1 MELLLGFVLGVIASI
16 LATIFLNAIP
26 MYRQRPILS
35 LLRNPRL
42 FIQIHRDSPQ
52 KRIKE
57 LIESLFQAWEEK
69 DLNKYIKC
77 WTNDAVRV
85 IGPTNSVTEGLQEI
99 EEGFRQSIARYRV
112 IRVMAVIVENI
123 DIRES
128 TPNEA
133 VAEVHYRFQLIRDA
147 DSLPIHEEA
156 TEFYVFRRVS
166 ENGWKIA
173 SNIDHSKDVSK
184 S

>member
-1 MELLLGFVLGVIASI
+1 MELFIGFVLGVIASI

-26 MYRQRPILS
+26 MYRQRSILS

-42 FIQIHRDSPQ
+42 YIQVHRDSPE

-57 LIESLFQAWEEK
+57 RIESLFQAWEEK
-69 DLNKYIKC
+69 DLNKYIMC
-77 WTNDAVRV
+77 WSKDAVRM

-99 EEGFRQSIARYRV
+99 GNSFQQSIARYQV
-112 IRVMAVIVENI
+112 IRVVAVILENI
-123 DIRES
+123 NIHKS

-133 VAEVHYRFQLIRDA
+133 VAEVHYRFQLIRDE

-156 TEFYVFRRVS
+156 TEFYVLKRVS
-166 ENGWKIA
+166 ENDWKIT
-173 SNIDHSKDVSK
+173 SNLDHSKDISK